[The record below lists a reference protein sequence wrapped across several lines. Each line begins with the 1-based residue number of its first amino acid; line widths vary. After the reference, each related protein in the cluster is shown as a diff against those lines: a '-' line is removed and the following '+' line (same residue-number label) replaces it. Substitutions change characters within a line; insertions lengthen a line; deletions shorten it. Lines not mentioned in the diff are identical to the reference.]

1 MSTYDPK
8 RTWRV
13 RCEMSGRW
21 PVRIPY
27 LDRYG
32 FHDTN
37 DTKQKCHDIRPIQ
50 HTIRYLRNILRKVS
64 AHEQTNDIVR
74 NRKVHRRLRLWSRT
88 DQPTLCNVSQR
99 EVYWAG
105 QIRHFIGSQR
115 RPSRSLPR
123 HWRMGDTGSRV
134 NRRQPCFLFDR

>member
-1 MSTYDPK
+1 MSPPMSAIGPKQTCLAAPHMSAFEGKADIAFALHMSTYDPK

-64 AHEQTNDIVR
+64 AHEQ
-74 NRKVHRRLRLWSRT
+74 
-88 DQPTLCNVSQR
+88 
-99 EVYWAG
+99 
-105 QIRHFIGSQR
+105 
-115 RPSRSLPR
+115 
-123 HWRMGDTGSRV
+123 
-134 NRRQPCFLFDR
+134 